1 MKDWKTLIPILEK
14 YKASTDFIAECVYAY
29 IVNYGF
35 ETPKDAEFL
44 NELVA
49 FLERGNV
56 NA

>member
-1 MKDWKTLIPILEK
+1 LENHEA
-14 YKASTDFIAECVYAY
+14 YPDFIAECVYAY

-44 NELVA
+44 NKLTS
-49 FLERGNV
+49 FLEGGNV